1 MLRALATSAPA
12 WLATSLLCCGPGD
25 PGPATPSP
33 APSAPPTSPG
43 PWHYTPALA
52 AGTPPDVTAAP
63 VFELADGRT
72 GLATIA
78 VAAAREGAP
87 PRLELW
93 RFSQN
98 NRRERLERVGDA
110 ALLLALD
117 GSGTREELGAI
128 YRAIAQPGNE
138 YVRPRGLAVDPDAFF
153 TELVRLARLTR
164 DPAAAAGDRTAALA
178 SLTFALDD
186 HLLFE
191 RAFLPDLLAALAAG
205 DGSVTGRE
213 PLGER
218 RLKLTVGPQGH
229 RFTLARTGDKWVLT
243 EAALAPAAHSGS
255 SAPAAEPSPTAP

>member
-1 MLRALATSAPA
+1 MLRALATSAPV
-12 WLATSLLCCGPGD
+12 WLATSLLCCGQGD

-33 APSAPPTSPG
+33 APSSPPVSPA

-52 AGTPPDVTAAP
+52 AGTPPDVAAAP
-63 VFELADGRT
+63 VFELADGLT
-72 GLATIA
+72 GFATIA

-117 GSGTREELGAI
+117 GSGTREELEAI
-128 YRAIAQPGNE
+128 YRAIARPGNE
-138 YVRPRGLAVDPDAFF
+138 YVRPRGLAAEPDAFF
-153 TELVRLARLTR
+153 TELARLARLVR
-164 DPAAAAGDRTAALA
+164 DPAAPARDRTAALA

-191 RAFLPDLLAALAAG
+191 RALLPDLLTALASG
-205 DGSVTGRE
+205 DWSVTERE

-218 RLKLTVGPQGH
+218 RLKVTVGPHGH

-243 EAALAPAAHSGS
+243 EAALAPSAQSGS
-255 SAPAAEPSPTAP
+255 SAPAADPSPTAP

>member
-1 MLRALATSAPA
+1 MPRALATPAPA
-12 WLATSLLCCGPGD
+12 WLATSLLFLCCGQGD

-33 APSAPPTSPG
+33 APSSPLASPG

-52 AGTPPDVTAAP
+52 AGTPPDVAAAP

-110 ALLLALD
+110 TLLLALD

-138 YVRPRGLAVDPDAFF
+138 YVRPRGLAAEPDNFF
-153 TELVRLARLTR
+153 TELARLARLVR
-164 DPAAAAGDRTAALA
+164 DPAAAAADRTAALA

-191 RAFLPDLLAALAAG
+191 RALLPDLLAALADG
-205 DGSVTGRE
+205 DGSVTARE

-218 RLKLTVGPQGH
+218 RLKLTLGPHGH

-243 EAALAPAAHSGS
+243 EAALTAHSGS
-255 SAPAAEPSPTAP
+255 SAPAADPSPTAP